1 MSLTQYNSQI
11 ITSGSLVINSTTNAS
26 GVGTGGSLTVL
37 GGASISKDVFIGT
50 NITTNNL
57 NIYGNLNTAFK
68 SFSLNAN
75 NTIGSIITTCGN
87 VGINTTSPGF
97 TLDVNGT
104 ARFSKFT
111 YFPRDTMVIT
121 SVLKSALNG
130 AGWKGNLLNGSTN
143 TVVWNK
149 CSNGGG
155 WSTSTLNSAPGG
167 HFVVGVTGLYRITF
181 TGRDVDGSAVSGI
194 SVVYGTTVSNGVLI
208 TGAISDGYFYQADPE
223 NRRHLS
229 FTLLYPM
236 TAGQYCWLGST
247 AAGVSQYNVW
257 ARFSV
262 SLVST

>member
-11 ITSGSLVINSTTNAS
+11 VTSGSLIINSTTNAS

-37 GGASISKDVFIGT
+37 GGASISKDLYVGT
-50 NITTNNL
+50 TITTNNL
-57 NIYGNLNTAFK
+57 NIYGNLNTSFK
-68 SFSLNAN
+68 SLSLNAN
-75 NTIGSIITTCGN
+75 NTIGSIITTGGN

-104 ARFSKFT
+104 AKFSKFT
-111 YFPRDTMVIT
+111 YFPRDTMVIS
-121 SVLKSALNG
+121 SVLKSAVG
-130 AGWKGNLLNGSTN
+130 GGWYDNLLNGSTN

-181 TGRDVDGSAVSGI
+181 TGRDGDGTFRSGI

-208 TGAISDGYFYQADPE
+208 TGATSDGYFYQADPE

-236 TAGQYCWLGST
+236 TAGQYCWLGSNAT
-247 AAGVSQYNVW
+247 SGQSNEW
-257 ARFSV
+257 AQFSV
-262 SLVST
+262 SLIST

>member
-37 GGASISKDVFIGT
+37 GGASISKDVFVGT

-57 NIYGNLNTAFK
+57 NVYGNLNTAFK

-104 ARFSKFT
+104 ARFTKFT
-111 YFPRDTMVIT
+111 YFPRDTMVIS
-121 SVLKSALNG
+121 SVLQSFSG
-130 AGWKGNLLNGSTN
+130 GWKGNILNGSTN

-181 TGRDVDGSAVSGI
+181 TGRDNDGTAVSGI
-194 SVVYGTTVSNGVLI
+194 SVVYGTTVSNGVVI
-208 TGAISDGYFYQADPE
+208 TGATNDGYFYQADPE

-236 TAGQYCWLGST
+236 TAGQYCWLGGYCT
-247 AAGVSQYNVW
+247 GGRAQ
-257 ARFSV
+257 FSV